1 MCHAAV
7 VETQKIWAMHKK
19 IGTVDKQL
27 DPNFRNEKFIDD
39 NRKHLMTVLDVC
51 LRAKQEIPLRGDDE
65 SDQSLNK
72 GNFLEMIEFLGKY
85 DSSVTKGIESLPG
98 NTKMLSPDIQN
109 DCLHHCFG
117 AS

>member
-1 MCHAAV
+1 
-7 VETQKIWAMHKK
+7 MHQE